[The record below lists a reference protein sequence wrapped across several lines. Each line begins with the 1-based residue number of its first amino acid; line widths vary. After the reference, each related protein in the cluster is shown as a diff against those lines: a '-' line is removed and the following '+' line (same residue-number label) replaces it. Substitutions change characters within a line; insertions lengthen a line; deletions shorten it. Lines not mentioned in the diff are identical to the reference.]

1 MSGKRQKLP
10 AKWSRPSEDQ
20 TPTYDVTQFVN
31 ASAADR
37 FGTICK
43 NRSFIKEKGF
53 HHPDDFF
60 RKTIA
65 AKGWHA
71 LCQPP
76 HLAAMSVVRE
86 FYANLA
92 SHVLKKVRVRG
103 VLVDFSAESIN
114 SFYSLEHVPSEAFDR
129 LHEHPEVIRVLTN
142 GRGEWKI
149 NSAGHAV
156 NFKAKH
162 LAFIPK
168 VWHHFITLRLIPTTN
183 VCEVTAKRALLNYA
197 ILQDIPFDVGQ
208 VIEDAILHNRDA
220 KMNLGHPFLIF
231 SLCKQAGVP
240 LDDNEAWLH
249 PIKVISVKRD
259 TPGVPQPE
267 GAYDSGHE
275 PSNEDELHDYQARY
289 GFLGDPQGN
298 ISQSSSHPPP
308 PPSQQ
313 PQAATPSSPTPD
325 LEDPVLSLTERF
337 DAFWDETQEH
347 RVLVTQDMEALR
359 ADMRTVL
366 ANQATILQQQ
376 QTLQT
381 QIAQLLAFPQPPP
394 PPPQ

>member
-10 AKWSRPSEDQ
+10 TKRSRSSEDP
-20 TPTYDVTQFVN
+20 TPTYDVTRFVN
-31 ASAADR
+31 ANAADR
-37 FGTICK
+37 FGAICK

-65 AKGWHA
+65 AKGWQA

-76 HLAAMSVVRE
+76 HPAAMSVVRE

-103 VLVDFSAESIN
+103 VLVDFSAGSFN
-114 SFYSLEHVPSEAFDR
+114 SYYSLEHVPLGPFDR
-129 LHEHPEVIRVLTN
+129 LHEHPDYPEVIRVLTN

-156 NFKAKH
+156 HFKAKH

-168 VWHHFITLRLIPTTN
+168 VWHHFITSRLIPTTN

-231 SLCKQAGVP
+231 GLCKRAGVP

-249 PIKVISVKRD
+249 PIKTISVKRD
-259 TPGVPQPE
+259 TPGVPRPE
-267 GAYDSGHE
+267 GVYDSGHK
-275 PSNEDELHDYQARY
+275 PSDEDELHEYQARY
-289 GFLGDPQGN
+289 GFLGDPQRN
-298 ISQSSSHPPP
+298 IGQSSSHPPP

-313 PQAATPSSPTPD
+313 PAEAPPASPSPD
-325 LEDPVLSLTERF
+325 PEDPVLSLTERF

-359 ADMRTVL
+359 ADM
-366 ANQATILQQQ
+366 
-376 QTLQT
+376 
-381 QIAQLLAFPQPPP
+381 
-394 PPPQ
+394 